1 MELII
6 EIGLGIAL
14 GLWLVQ
20 LPMRLREWRQL
31 RDVESRIVKLD
42 EAPKKTMFQRVL
54 SSLKNELDLVKHY
67 RYARHMMGSRKL
79 F

>member
-1 MELII
+1 MIII
-6 EIGLGIAL
+6 EIGLGVAL

-20 LPMRLREWRQL
+20 LPKRLREWRQL

-42 EAPKKTMFQRVL
+42 EAPKKTLFQRVL
-54 SSLKNELDLVKHY
+54 SGLKNELDLLRHY
-67 RYARHMMGSRKL
+67 RYARHMTGSRRL

>member
-1 MELII
+1 MIII

-20 LPMRLREWRQL
+20 LPKRLRDWRQL
-31 RDVESRIVKLD
+31 RDVESRIVRLD
-42 EAPKKTMFQRVL
+42 EAPKKPLFQRIL
-54 SSLKNELDLVKHY
+54 AALKNELDLMRHY